1 MKPCMEPSGFQ
12 PLIFQADVA
21 RISFD
26 LIKAQAGNYKLASMM
41 NEKQL
46 KVHPDKTRFI
56 TIGNKKFQERV
67 AKETMEFP
75 IMFRDIVTRC
85 KVAGK

>member
-1 MKPCMEPSGFQ
+1 
-12 PLIFQADVA
+12 
-21 RISFD
+21 
-26 LIKAQAGNYKLASMM
+26 M